1 VASSGKKQ
9 SRIPKK
15 YRPLVLLLR
24 DVAVAVAI
32 VVCVLVGM
40 YAYTGLWPPIVV
52 VESDSMMHSKE
63 NISHIGAIDTGDL
76 VLKKKVDG
84 VSDVR
89 TYVDGYVSGHKTYG
103 DYGDVIIYKK
113 GGLDLYTPIIHR
125 AMIFLEA
132 NSDGASYRSDSLKD
146 AAGKWQTSDATDTWD
161 HLTSML
167 TILHVGYRDQSV
179 AIDVESII
187 ESFLR
192 TGQAVQSGFITKG
205 DNNDYVDQMAGGG
218 LRPVDIS
225 WVEGKARGEI
235 PWFGL
240 LKLWF
245 TDTLGSPAP
254 DNSERNLWISL
265 ALIVISPV
273 LVDIALT
280 YAEKRGIAKRRLEK
294 PSEDEEKKDMRE
306 KKTEAE
312 DSASP
317 APELP
322 ERP

>member
-1 VASSGKKQ
+1 MVRSDKKP

-15 YRPLVLLLR
+15 YRPLVLFLR
-24 DVAVAVAI
+24 DTAIALAI
-32 VVCVLVGM
+32 VACVLVGM

-52 VESDSMMHSKE
+52 VESDSMMHSEE

-84 VSDVR
+84 VSDIK
-89 TYVDGYVSGHKTYG
+89 TYIDGYVSGHKTYG

-113 GGLDLYTPIIHR
+113 GGQDTYTPIIHR

-132 NSDGASYRSDSLKD
+132 NPDGVSYRSDSLQD
-146 AAGKWQTSDATDTWD
+146 AAGKWQASDAADTWD
-161 HLTSML
+161 HLTSIL

-179 AIDVESII
+179 VVDVGSMI
-187 ESFLR
+187 ESFTR
-192 TGQAVQSGFITKG
+192 TGQPVQSGFITKG
-205 DNNDYVDQMAGGG
+205 DHNTQIDQIGGAG

-254 DNSERNLWISL
+254 ENSVRNLWISL

-273 LVDIALT
+273 LVDIVLT
-280 YAEKRGIAKRRLEK
+280 YVEKRGIAKRRLEK
-294 PSEDEEKKDMRE
+294 TSEDQEKDDVRE

-312 DSASP
+312 DSLSP
-317 APELP
+317 AHEPP
-322 ERP
+322 ARP